1 VASTSADPRQV
12 AIVARDLIV
21 ATRIADAAEAAG
33 FLPAR
38 VDEPGRLPSASRV
51 AVAFVDWADREP
63 GWGAKLR
70 GWQAEATS
78 GPPRIVLF
86 GPHTDLGAHDDAR
99 ASGLGPMMARSK
111 LFASLP
117 SLMRR

>member
-1 VASTSADPRQV
+1 
-12 AIVARDLIV
+12 VARDLIV
-21 ATRIADAAEAAG
+21 TTRIADAAEAAG
-33 FLPAR
+33 YLPAR
-38 VDEPGRLPSASRV
+38 VDNPERLPSSSEV

-63 GWGAKLR
+63 GWGAQLQA
-70 GWQAEATS
+70 WQAKATS

-86 GPHTDLGAHDDAR
+86 GPHADLEAHDDAR